1 MKGQLEKARDA
12 IQQSLVIQPNRPE
25 VLNNLG
31 DVYRELGDQEKA
43 RKAFEKAVTLRPNYP
58 LARFNLAKAYE
69 IVNPKLAISE
79 YETYLALVEGIPEEA
94 DRATRA
100 KQWLKELTR

>member
-1 MKGQLEKARDA
+1 M
-12 IQQSLVIQPNRPE
+12 IQPNRPE

-58 LARFNLAKAYE
+58 LARFNLAEAYE
-69 IVNPKLAISE
+69 TVNPKLAISE
-79 YETYLALVEGIPEEA
+79 YETYLALVEGIPEET

-100 KQWLKELTR
+100 KQRLKELTR

>member
-1 MKGQLEKARDA
+1 LEGARDE
-12 IQQSLVIQPNRPE
+12 IQQSLAIQPNRPE

-43 RKAFEKAVTLRPNYP
+43 LKVFEKAVTLRPNYA
-58 LARFNLAKAYE
+58 LARFNLAEAYE
-69 IVNPKLAISE
+69 AINAKLAISE

-94 DRATRA
+94 GRAVRA
-100 KQWLKELTR
+100 RQRVKALTR